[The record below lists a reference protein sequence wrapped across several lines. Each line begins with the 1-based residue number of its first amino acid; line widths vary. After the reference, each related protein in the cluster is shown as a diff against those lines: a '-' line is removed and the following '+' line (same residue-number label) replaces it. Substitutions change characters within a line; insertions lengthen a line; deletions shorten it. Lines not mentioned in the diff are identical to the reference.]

1 MKVLPVGIV
10 LCLISA
16 QAFAAENLSL
26 YASLTDLNQN
36 PAFRPKLQVDL
47 FIERLPLSSSLP
59 KYARVTSVVDL
70 NDKIGFEDN
79 KHPMYF
85 WNATDHC
92 KSIGFNIRS
101 CPPDQYKVRACPY
114 NNDYYQHCCHN
125 SYSYHKSECSY
136 PNTISSTSCGGKYKC
151 YCDTAL
157 YPYTSANCPAPK
169 ELSDKC
175 VDASGVHYAE
185 CKCPSYYKPC
195 DASKNLVG
203 VGEAC
208 PGVGETVYA
217 ACDCKSG
224 YKYVCEEFGPTN
236 PGDFCQNGIKY
247 YKSCKTCGDYGYLTS
262 CPTGIECS
270 FEQCS
275 GKYFP
280 TGKCASGYTDISD
293 ASCSWYKYWMP
304 CSVAPERPSGT

>member
-10 LCLISA
+10 LCLVSVH
-16 QAFAAENLSL
+16 AFAAGNLSL
-26 YASLTDLNQN
+26 YTGLTDLNQN

-79 KHPMYF
+79 EHPMRF
-85 WNATDHC
+85 WNTVYHC

-101 CPPDQYKVRACPY
+101 CPPDQYGVRACPY
-114 NNDYYQHCCHN
+114 NNDYYQRCCDN
-125 SYSYHKSECSY
+125 DYKYAKGECSY

-175 VDASGVHYAE
+175 VDASGAHYAE

-236 PGDFCQNGIKY
+236 PNDFCQNGIKY

-293 ASCSWYKYWMP
+293 ASCSWYKYWIP

>member
-10 LCLISA
+10 LCLVSA

-79 KHPMYF
+79 EHPMRF
-85 WNATDHC
+85 WNTVYHC

-114 NNDYYQHCCHN
+114 NNDYYQRCCHN

-175 VDASGVHYAE
+175 VDASGAHYAE

-293 ASCSWYKYWMP
+293 ASCNWYKYWIP